1 MYDAVLIC
9 FDHAEK
15 ELSFPYKL
23 TLFHV
28 SERLFAA
35 VLLLLFV
42 LTIRCFY
49 VFKKNIESTQ
59 NVYFFTLSD
68 LSTSLNLKYKNTV
81 ISM

>member
-1 MYDAVLIC
+1 MLDAVLIC

-15 ELSFPYKL
+15 ELSFSYKL
-23 TLFHV
+23 TLFQV
-28 SERLFAA
+28 SDRL
-35 VLLLLFV
+35 
-42 LTIRCFY
+42 IRCFY

>member
-1 MYDAVLIC
+1 MLDAVLIC

-15 ELSFPYKL
+15 ELSFSYKL
-23 TLFHV
+23 TLFQV
-28 SERLFAA
+28 SDRLFASF
-35 VLLLLFV
+35 L